1 MTLTSDVV
9 AYLVLSS
16 KEKSLF
22 LGITGDKKQN
32 SQLKREEIG
41 KTYEVAEINLG
52 INEFKLTIKSGDL
65 GPEAYITCD
74 SLPTKD
80 LYRVLNFKEDTAVS
94 LLCKAQNDKGV
105 FSDTMEA
112 IFGDTKVS
120 FISQNMDGYMDA
132 FNEMVRKYHVST
144 KKKTTK
150 WVPGHRYDTEDK
162 TYFYLG
168 TYLSKK
174 SCEVDSYFNKDL
186 SGLTPVNL
194 YVESLGNEKKIS
206 EVFANNIYGEN
217 GIKILWEDSLP
228 KCVDSGEA
236 LEDDKPS
243 LYSLYPT
250 ILDKAIESGNLKSI
264 FDTLS
269 VQSVLDKID
278 YSEEVKTRIEA
289 VLKSMIQDTIYD
301 YWNLNNILSPKLSDQ
316 TNIDKISK
324 ICITNICD
332 VNILSSQYY
341 LELFSFLGI
350 PFESLIEEALKGW
363 NEDELSKD
371 FETYHKNLAYFAA
384 RFPEKFMDQSVSSKD
399 REISKVCGKVLGPI
413 VKEKIETAIT
423 NYGVGVSEFKYVAVK
438 RSEKLISCV
447 VSVDDILETHG
458 TEDIKNTILKEKFT
472 GAKIYFNLD
481 NGVK

>member
-1 MTLTSDVV
+1 L
-9 AYLVLSS
+9 
-16 KEKSLF
+16 
-22 LGITGDKKQN
+22 
-32 SQLKREEIG
+32 
-41 KTYEVAEINLG
+41 
-52 INEFKLTIKSGDL
+52 
-65 GPEAYITCD
+65 
-74 SLPTKD
+74 
-80 LYRVLNFKEDTAVS
+80 
-94 LLCKAQNDKGV
+94 
-105 FSDTMEA
+105 
-112 IFGDTKVS
+112 
-120 FISQNMDGYMDA
+120 
-132 FNEMVRKYHVST
+132 
-144 KKKTTK
+144 
-150 WVPGHRYDTEDK
+150 
-162 TYFYLG
+162 
-168 TYLSKK
+168 
-174 SCEVDSYFNKDL
+174 
-186 SGLTPVNL
+186 
-194 YVESLGNEKKIS
+194 
-206 EVFANNIYGEN
+206 
-217 GIKILWEDSLP
+217 
-228 KCVDSGEA
+228 
-236 LEDDKPS
+236 
-243 LYSLYPT
+243 
-250 ILDKAIESGNLKSI
+250 
-264 FDTLS
+264 
-269 VQSVLDKID
+269 
-278 YSEEVKTRIEA
+278 
-289 VLKSMIQDTIYD
+289 
-301 YWNLNNILSPKLSDQ
+301 
-316 TNIDKISK
+316 